1 MHGEPIYTRRV
12 SHCTTQHVS
21 IERTTSGVNAGVASD
36 ILEVFG
42 GSTSAI
48 VARRVEL
55 DTRTLSNDGKGGG
68 GDEEGLGEHSGCKN
82 LAVKKRRREGGGEPT
97 SVEAEAEVGGL
108 KGSKLRVLQELRG
121 LLYQNSAVFGYAAL
135 TCTASEG

>member
-1 MHGEPIYTRRV
+1 MTKRRGTNLVVDAPARVAYIRDLHGEPIYTRRV

-42 GSTSAI
+42 GSTSAV

-55 DTRTLSNDGKGGG
+55 DARTLGNGGEGSDGS
-68 GDEEGLGEHSGCKN
+68 GDEEGLGEHSGCKK
-82 LAVKKRRREGGGEPT
+82 LAVKKR
-97 SVEAEAEVGGL
+97 
-108 KGSKLRVLQELRG
+108 
-121 LLYQNSAVFGYAAL
+121 
-135 TCTASEG
+135 